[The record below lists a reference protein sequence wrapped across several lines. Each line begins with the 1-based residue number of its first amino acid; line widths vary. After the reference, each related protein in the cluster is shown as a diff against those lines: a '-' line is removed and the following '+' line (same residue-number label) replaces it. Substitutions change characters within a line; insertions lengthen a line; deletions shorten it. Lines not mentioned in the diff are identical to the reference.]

1 MTQQNT
7 ATPFIAMLLFLL
19 AVGAFSSKTSSAA
32 AKAAP
37 KTCTN
42 QPQAGIAYIQLNEHG
57 YSLTLVPLALPFCGP
72 YSVVIN
78 PQGSESAVAE
88 DIQTLFDIE
97 RYFVDTHELN
107 AFVIGAKGEPNAA
120 AYFQWIA
127 HPRTQ

>member
-7 ATPFIAMLLFLL
+7 ATPFIAILLFL
-19 AVGAFSSKTSSAA
+19 AVAGALSLKPSSAA

-57 YSLTLVPLALPFCGP
+57 YSLTLVSLAVPFCGP
-72 YSVVIN
+72 YSVVIT
-78 PQGSESAVAE
+78 PQGSESAAE
-88 DIQTLFDIE
+88 DMQTLFDIE
-97 RYFVDTHELN
+97 RYFVDTHNLD

>member
-32 AKAAP
+32 AKAA

-42 QPQAGIAYIQLNEHG
+42 QPQAGIAHVQIDQYGH
-57 YSLTLVPLALPFCGP
+57 SLTLVPLAIPFCGP
-72 YSVVIN
+72 YSVVIT
-78 PQGSESAVAE
+78 PQGSESTTAE
-88 DIQTLFDIE
+88 DTQALFDIE
-97 RYFVDTHELN
+97 RYFVDTHELT

-127 HPRTQ
+127 MPRTQ

>member
-7 ATPFIAMLLFLL
+7 ATTFIAMLLFLV
-19 AVGAFSSKTSSAA
+19 AAGALSSKPSSAA

-42 QPQAGIAYIQLNEHG
+42 QPQAGIAQVLVGEDG
-57 YSLTLVPLALPFCGP
+57 YSLTLVPLAAPFCGP
-72 YSVVIN
+72 YSVVIT
-78 PQGSESAVAE
+78 PQGSESAVE